1 MVYSVDVRMGPNIR
15 RQLQRRAP
23 LNSMR
28 VPGAYR
34 RSPGYADDGEE
45 DESRFFQTTVCLIQ
59 AGLSGESPELL
70 AKFLKPVVDAH
81 MMVSWGC
88 PTILQAFG
96 GPDGMVS
103 HSKVLKQRRGIEKQW
118 ADSMLELS
126 GTDADQTTPV
136 QIPILL
142 CPAAA
147 KQIPRRNRLDKVD
160 LILVLGKKGQI
171 EFAENLSREVRKLKK
186 QIVIGEIDGDTIQ
199 VCFDAALDY
208 IRE

>member
-1 MVYSVDVRMGPNIR
+1 MVYSIDVKQGASIR
-15 RQLQRRAP
+15 RQFQRRAP

-45 DESRFFQTTVCLIQ
+45 DESRFFHTTICLIQ

-70 AKFLKPVVDAH
+70 AKFLKPVVDLH
-81 MMVSWGC
+81 MQVSWGC
-88 PTILQAFG
+88 PTIIQSFG

-103 HSKVLKQRRGIEKQW
+103 HSTVLKQRRGIEKQW

-126 GTDADQTTPV
+126 GIDAGQTTPV
-136 QIPILL
+136 QIPMLL
-142 CPAAA
+142 CPTAA
-147 KQIPRRNRLDKVD
+147 KQIPRRNRLDKKD

-171 EFAENLSREVRKLKK
+171 EFTEDLSWEVRKFKK

-199 VCFDAALDY
+199 GHFDAALDY